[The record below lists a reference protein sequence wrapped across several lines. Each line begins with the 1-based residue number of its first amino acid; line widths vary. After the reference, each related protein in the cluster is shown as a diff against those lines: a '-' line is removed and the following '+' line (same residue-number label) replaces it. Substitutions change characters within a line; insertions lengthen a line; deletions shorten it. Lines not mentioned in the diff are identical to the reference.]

1 MKILLLLIHSP
12 NNIYNKMSLDETPTL
27 FLEFH
32 GSKSTVDQQ
41 AELTSKLYY

>member
-1 MKILLLLIHSP
+1 MK
-12 NNIYNKMSLDETPTL
+12 LDTTPTL

-41 AELTSKLYY
+41 AELASKKLSV